1 MATASFD
8 KKIVIN
14 KNMAER
20 IAEDMKNANPITQT
34 TDIRSELE
42 WTKKMLE
49 KTSLAKRLVKCKK

>member
-49 KTSLAKRLVKCKK
+49 QNFSR